1 MYFNIRP
8 AHHRGLFYVMA
19 TVSQQSF
26 ARSYSD
32 RIAAS
37 AKVRPAFSGTVF
49 SLKSPVIFIE
59 VREQISRIDR

>member
-1 MYFNIRP
+1 
-8 AHHRGLFYVMA
+8 MA

-26 ARSYSD
+26 ARGCSD

-49 SLKSPVIFIE
+49 SLKSPVIFMG
-59 VREQISRIDR
+59 VREQISRIDQKFL